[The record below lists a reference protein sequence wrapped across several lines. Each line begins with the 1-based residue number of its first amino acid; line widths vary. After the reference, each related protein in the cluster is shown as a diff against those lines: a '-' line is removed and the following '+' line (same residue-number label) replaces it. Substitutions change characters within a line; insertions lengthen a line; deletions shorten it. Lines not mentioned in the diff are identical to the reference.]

1 MFAPCLSRLSR
12 VNLVKLRLKP
22 IVDEYQACY
31 KANHRW
37 YAGFYFL
44 ARQLM
49 YLANWMPVQVIP
61 QSNSLFQLICVI
73 VLLVQ
78 TLVQPYKKQFWYLNV
93 VDALLLTD
101 LLLLSFVPISN
112 ATRVPAFINRIQFV
126 TPYVLI
132 LLPSLY
138 VFGIIFLLLV
148 RYIRR
153 IIFKSC
159 CAKNLTQD
167 HRVLVVVQEDQTTD
181 EVYLEDSEDE
191 MEIERSTITD
201 SFFKDRGER
210 EPLLRDAIPPA
221 AAYLSAE
228 THVQRKGP
236 KKQRAFTTTSV
247 RVSGSHDRMES
258 FPPAPQEVG
267 KERANNH

>member
-1 MFAPCLSRLSR
+1 M
-12 VNLVKLRLKP
+12 NLVKLRLKP